1 MILSMAFDFKFPDV
15 GEGIHEGKIVK
26 WLVKEGDEVKADQA
40 IAEVET
46 DKAVVEIPA
55 PAAGKVSKLYHKEG
69 DVMKVGEVMVTFEG
83 DAPAAAAATEQGV
96 VGSLEAT
103 AAGVMKAP
111 TGGAVFGGA
120 PAGGVP
126 GSSPFGGAAV
136 FSSGAVFTS
145 GQTQGAQ
152 PAQQQTQPVPQQQ
165 AAQPGAAPM
174 QQPGTQTQPGQVAQP
189 ATTQPAQAGG
199 DAPASEGALG
209 LVGPKAT
216 ASNSMAG
223 VIKSGIKAV
232 KKYDLFGYID
242 RAPYDGVRKAVGD
255 HMVKSVQTAPHVTHM
270 DTADV
275 TELWAQREVAKKDAE
290 KQGIKLTFLAYI
302 LRALCEAL
310 KKHPFLNAML
320 DEENRE
326 IILRKYYNIG
336 IAVDTEAGLMVP
348 VLKGADRKE
357 LFQIAKEIVDL
368 AEKARTRKINPMD
381 FKGGTFT
388 VTNVGSAGSGK
399 FFTPVINF
407 PEAAILGIGLIE
419 DTPVVRGGKAGSVG
433 EAVKVEVRK
442 VMYLSL
448 SYDHRILDGAEA
460 ARFMKTLKELLEGS
474 GKSDAGGTGKGT
486 SDVPAKEEK
495 SSDKKTAPKK
505 RLIAKK
511 K

>member
-1 MILSMAFDFKFPDV
+1 MAFDFKFPDV

-69 DVMKVGEVMVTFEG
+69 EVMKVGEVMVTFEG

-103 AAGVMKAP
+103 ATGVMKAP
-111 TGGAVFGGA
+111 TSGGAVFGGA

-126 GSSPFGGAAV
+126 GGSPFGGAAV

-145 GQTQGAQ
+145 GQAQGAQ
-152 PAQQQTQPVPQQQ
+152 PAQQQPQPVPQQQ

-174 QQPGTQTQPGQVAQP
+174 QQPATQTQPGPVAQP
-189 ATTQPAQAGG
+189 ATSQPSAAGG
-199 DAPASEGALG
+199 G
-209 LVGPKAT
+209 
-216 ASNSMAG
+216 SMAG

-255 HMVKSVQTAPHVTHM
+255 HMVKSVQSAPHVTHM

-275 TELWAQREVAKKDAE
+275 TELWAKREAAKKEAE

-302 LRALCEAL
+302 LQALCEAL

-348 VLKGADRKE
+348 VLKAADRKE
-357 LFQIAKEIVDL
+357 LFAIAKEIVDL

-399 FFTPVINF
+399 YFTPVINF
-407 PEAAILGIGLIE
+407 PEAAILGIGMIE
-419 DTPVVRGGKAGSVG
+419 DTPVARGG
-433 EAVKVEVRK
+433 KVEVRK
-442 VMYLSL
+442 MMYLSL
-448 SYDHRILDGAEA
+448 TYDHRILDGAEA
-460 ARFMKTLKELLEGS
+460 ARFMKTLKDLLEGT
-474 GKSDAGGTGKGT
+474 GAETVKPAGGEK
-486 SDVPAKEEK
+486 VPAEKPAKKEKAE
-495 SSDKKTAPKK
+495 PKK

-511 K
+511 KLVN

>member
-1 MILSMAFDFKFPDV
+1 MAFDFKFPDV

-69 DVMKVGEVMVTFEG
+69 EVMKVGEVMVTFEG

-103 AAGVMKAP
+103 ATGVMKAP
-111 TGGAVFGGA
+111 TSGGAVFGSA

-126 GSSPFGGAAV
+126 GGSPFGGAAV
-136 FSSGAVFTS
+136 FSSGAMFTS
-145 GQTQGAQ
+145 GQAQGAQ
-152 PAQQQTQPVPQQQ
+152 PAQQTPVQQQ
-165 AAQPGAAPM
+165 PAAAQTAGQPSGV
-174 QQPGTQTQPGQVAQP
+174 QPGPVAQP
-189 ATTQPAQAGG
+189 ATSQPSAAGG
-199 DAPASEGALG
+199 G
-209 LVGPKAT
+209 
-216 ASNSMAG
+216 SMAG

-255 HMVKSVQTAPHVTHM
+255 HMVKSVQSAPHVTHM

-275 TELWAQREVAKKDAE
+275 TELWAKREAAKKEAE

-302 LRALCEAL
+302 LQALCEAL
-310 KKHPFLNAML
+310 KKHPFLNTML

-348 VLKGADRKE
+348 VLKAADRKE
-357 LFQIAKEIVDL
+357 LFAIAKEIVDL

-399 FFTPVINF
+399 YFTPVINF
-407 PEAAILGIGLIE
+407 PEAAILGVGLIE
-419 DTPVVRGGKAGSVG
+419 DTPVARGG
-433 EAVKVEVRK
+433 KVEVRK
-442 VMYLSL
+442 MMYLSL
-448 SYDHRILDGAEA
+448 TYDHRILDGAEA
-460 ARFMKTLKELLEGS
+460 ARFMKTLKDLLEGT
-474 GKSDAGGTGKGT
+474 AGGTEKETSSEKPSKGAP
-486 SDVPAKEEK
+486 DKPKKAPA
-495 SSDKKTAPKK
+495 K